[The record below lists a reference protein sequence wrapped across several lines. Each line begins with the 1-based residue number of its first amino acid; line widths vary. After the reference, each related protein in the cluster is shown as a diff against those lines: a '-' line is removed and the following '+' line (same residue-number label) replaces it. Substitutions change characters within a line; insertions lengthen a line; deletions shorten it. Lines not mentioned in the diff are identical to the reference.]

1 MKSLVAVLPLL
12 LLSGVFLLFFL
23 PWAAA
28 RFARVFRGKA
38 PRPDETALL
47 LDTVQGMLTGIRAS
61 ESDLRDLYSRAERR
75 ASFLERY
82 HQGILESLKTG
93 VVACNRRGEIVSLN
107 RAAADILRI
116 PAPKA
121 RGRPLDGLLGPG
133 HLFTRMLGAVARGEP
148 VEDRVELEVRRKGE
162 EPLSVELRTSI
173 LYGKSGQAV
182 GATFLLDDVTERKIL
197 RRRIALKERLAAMGE
212 ISAGIAHEF
221 RNALHSLGG
230 LAKLIARRAEGDERV
245 EPLAREILNELSR
258 MERILHELRL
268 FVKPQDLLI
277 EPIVPAE
284 LIRSVLVP
292 FVEDAAG
299 RGIRVRMAAASDLP
313 EIRADRAL
321 LAQALRNLVR
331 NAVQAMGPRGGVVT
345 VRASARG
352 ALDGSSGQVA
362 ISVADTGPGIP
373 EEIRARIFTP
383 FFTTKPEGT
392 GLGLALVEKAMA
404 AHGGSVDLETALLHG
419 TTFTLSFPAGGRE
432 TAKTGLSA
440 RPDRASPIEA
450 RVGAR
455 GPSDE
460 EQEGTR

>member
-1 MKSLVAVLPLL
+1 VKSLVAVLPLL
-12 LLSGVFLLFFL
+12 LLAGVFLLFFL

-28 RFARVFRGKA
+28 RFTRVFRGKA
-38 PRPDETALL
+38 QRADETALL
-47 LDTVQGMLTGIRAS
+47 LGTVQEMLSGIRAS

-116 PAPKA
+116 PASKA
-121 RGRPLDGLLGPG
+121 RGKPLDGLLGPG

-148 VEDRVELEVRRKGE
+148 VEDRVELEARREGE
-162 EPLSVELRTSI
+162 EPLFVELRTSI

-182 GATFLLDDVTERKIL
+182 GATFLLDDVSERKIL

-245 EPLAREILNELSR
+245 EPLAREILNETAR

-268 FVKPQDLLI
+268 FVKPQELSI

-292 FVEDAAG
+292 FVEDAGA

-331 NAVQAMGPRGGVVT
+331 NAVQAMGSAGGVVT
-345 VRASARG
+345 VRASAHGPVRG
-352 ALDGSSGQVA
+352 PIRQVV
-362 ISVADTGPGIP
+362 ISVTDTGPGIP
-373 EEIRARIFTP
+373 EEIRAKIFTP

-404 AHGGSVDLETALLHG
+404 AHGGSVDLESAALRG

-432 TAKTGLSA
+432 AAETGLSA
-440 RPDRASPIEA
+440 REDRS
-450 RVGAR
+450 RVCGSLAAAG
-455 GPSDE
+455 GPSNQVE
-460 EQEGTR
+460 EGRR